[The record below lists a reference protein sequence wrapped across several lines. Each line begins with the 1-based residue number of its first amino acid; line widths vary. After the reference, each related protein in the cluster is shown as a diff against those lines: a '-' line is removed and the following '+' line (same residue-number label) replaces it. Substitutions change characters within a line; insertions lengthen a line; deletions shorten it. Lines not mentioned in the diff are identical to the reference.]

1 MNNLIK
7 SRRGIA
13 IEIAIGAMFVMI
25 ALSIVLLSISGMQS
39 AQGNRDLAEFQ
50 EKIDMYELTDKVI
63 SGEIVVNVDQP
74 TTFKAEKGE
83 GNEYTVSATQGTN
96 ENELVYKVSKTIE
109 EETTVVL
116 TFTAEVKT
124 TDDNKKI
131 IQITSWGK

>member
-50 EKIDMYELTDKVI
+50 EKIDMYELTDKVLAKKITFPEGSKSTEFVAEDGNKYII
-63 SGEIVVNVDQP
+63 SYDTEIRN
-74 TTFKAEKGE
+74 EI
-83 GNEYTVSATQGTN
+83 EYTDYVIKKQLNDEDNT
-96 ENELVYKVSKTIE
+96 E
-109 EETTVVL
+109 TVVL
-116 TFTAEVKT
+116 TFTV
-124 TDDNKKI
+124 DNNNK
-131 IQITSWGK
+131 ITSWGK

>member
-1 MNNLIK
+1 MKNLIK

-39 AQGNRDLAEFQ
+39 AQGNRDAAEFQ
-50 EKIDMYELTDKVI
+50 EKIDMYELTDKVLAGTKFTDGQI
-63 SGEIVVNVDQP
+63 YKASSEKEYIVEVAHTEGES
-74 TTFKAEKGE
+74 T
-83 GNEYTVSATQGTN
+83 YT
-96 ENELVYKVSKTIE
+96 YKVSKTIE
-109 EETTVVL
+109 EEKIVVL
-116 TFTAEVKT
+116 TFTAEVET

>member
-50 EKIDMYELTDKVI
+50 EKIDMYELTDKVLAGTEYDE
-63 SGEIVVNVDQP
+63 SGTYKD
-74 TTFKAEKGE
+74 
-83 GNEYTVSATQGTN
+83 YTVTVAQVDGGNTYNYTVTKTN
-96 ENELVYKVSKTIE
+96 SEGESTL
-109 EETTVVL
+109 VL
-116 TFTAEVKT
+116 TFTVKVNN
-124 TDDNKKI
+124 DKK
-131 IQITSWGK
+131 QITSWGK

>member
-50 EKIDMYELTDKVI
+50 EKIDMYELTDKVLAKKITFPEGSKSTEFVSEDGNKYII
-63 SGEIVVNVDQP
+63 SYDTETRNEI
-74 TTFKAEKGE
+74 
-83 GNEYTVSATQGTN
+83 EYTDYVIKKQLNDEDNT
-96 ENELVYKVSKTIE
+96 E
-109 EETTVVL
+109 TVVL
-116 TFTAEVKT
+116 TFTV
-124 TDDNKKI
+124 DNNNK
-131 IQITSWGK
+131 ITSWGK

>member
-1 MNNLIK
+1 MKNLIK

-39 AQGNRDLAEFQ
+39 AQGNRDAAEFQ
-50 EKIDMYELTDKVI
+50 EKIDMYELTDKVLAGDI
-63 SGEIVVNVDQP
+63 AVNADQSII
-74 TTFKAEKGE
+74 FKAEEGE
-83 GNEYTVSATQGTN
+83 GNEYTVSAKQGTS
-96 ENELVYKVSKTIE
+96 ENELVYTVTETIE

-116 TFTAEVKT
+116 TFTVKVET
-124 TDDNKKI
+124 TEDNTK

>member
-50 EKIDMYELTDKVI
+50 EKIDMYELTDKVLAGTEYDE
-63 SGEIVVNVDQP
+63 SGTYKD
-74 TTFKAEKGE
+74 
-83 GNEYTVSATQGTN
+83 YTVTVEQVEGGNTYNYTVTKTN
-96 ENELVYKVSKTIE
+96 SEGESTL
-109 EETTVVL
+109 VL
-116 TFTAEVKT
+116 TFTVKV
-124 TDDNKKI
+124 DNDKK
-131 IQITSWGK
+131 QITSWGK